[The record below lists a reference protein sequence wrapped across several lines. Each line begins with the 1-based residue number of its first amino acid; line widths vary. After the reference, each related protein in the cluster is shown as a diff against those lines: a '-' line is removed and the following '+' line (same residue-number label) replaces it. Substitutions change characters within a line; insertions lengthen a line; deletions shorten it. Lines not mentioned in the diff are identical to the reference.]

1 MYKTTIAPNT
11 ESVLCDMRYR
21 VEKWFGQGVEL
32 LLDEFTSISGI
43 NRNNLFVSP
52 FRIQYEGGFN
62 QTDTIYMNTYVSEI
76 SYLSFE
82 IFQAAYQDNELAAVC
97 RNLVLLTAEGRTYG
111 VEFPETALQSLY
123 HHYISP
129 QTRESLYHITPYQK
143 RNEDEK
149 LDMRLRLI
157 MRH

>member
-11 ESVLCDMRYR
+11 ESVLYDMRYR

-32 LLDEFTSISGI
+32 LLDEFSSVNGI
-43 NRNNLFVSP
+43 NRNSLSVTP
-52 FRIQYEGGFN
+52 LRIEYEGGFN
-62 QTDTIYMNTYVSEI
+62 QTGKIYMNTYVSEI

-97 RNLVLLTAEGRTYG
+97 RCTVLLAANGNSFG
-111 VEFPETALQSLY
+111 LEFPESALQSLY

-129 QTRESLYHITPYQK
+129 QQCEKLYHITPYTKPSQPV
-143 RNEDEK
+143 
-149 LDMRLRLI
+149 DMRLRLI
-157 MRH
+157 MSR